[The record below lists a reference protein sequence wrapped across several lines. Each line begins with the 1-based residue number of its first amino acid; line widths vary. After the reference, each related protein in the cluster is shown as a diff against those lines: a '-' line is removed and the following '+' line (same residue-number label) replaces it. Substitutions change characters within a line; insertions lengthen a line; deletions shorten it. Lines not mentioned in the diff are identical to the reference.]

1 MNTDPVTQIGV
12 IGAGELGQALGHV
25 LEKTGLQVLYYDRD
39 DARTTTAS
47 IADVAMSCNV
57 LLLCIPARANR
68 EVAKAIAK
76 HGNPHN
82 PPLVISLSKGVEKD
96 FVTMDRVLHDT
107 LPEGTPYGLLYGPM
121 LARELVAHQMGA
133 GVLALSESGYVP
145 VVRELFAKARIYL
158 EAADDM
164 HAVAMSGVLKNVY
177 ALAFGMNDG
186 LKLGAN
192 ARGRVGV
199 QALREMKRMLRSV
212 DASPEAA
219 EGLAGLGDL
228 LATGT
233 SESSFNYRI
242 GRGIAEQIA
251 DVNVQSEGLSAL
263 QELSHVFRLNDYP
276 LARVLDKIVYH
287 YGHPEELKKL
297 LEI

>member
-1 MNTDPVTQIGV
+1 MNAEPVTQVGV

-25 LEKTGLQVLYYDRD
+25 LEKTGLQVLYYDRED
-39 DARTTTAS
+39 SRTTTAS
-47 IADVAMSCNV
+47 IADVAMSCSV
-57 LLLCIPARANR
+57 LLLCVPARATR
-68 EVAKAIAK
+68 EVAKGIAK
-76 HGNPHN
+76 HSNPHN
-82 PPLVISLSKGVEKD
+82 PPLVISLSKGVEKG

-107 LPEGTPYGLLYGPM
+107 LPSGTPYGLLYGPM

-133 GVLALSESGYVP
+133 GVLALSEADYAP
-145 VVRELFAKARIYL
+145 MVRELFGKARVYL
-158 EAADDM
+158 EVENDM
-164 HAVAMSGVLKNVY
+164 HAVAVSGVLKNIY

-199 QALREMKRMLRSV
+199 QALREMKRVLRSLEV
-212 DASPEAA
+212 DADAA
-219 EGLAGLGDL
+219 QGLAGLGDL

-263 QELSHVFRLNDYP
+263 QELSHAVRLSDYP
-276 LARVLDKIVYH
+276 LAEVLDKIVYH
-287 YGHPEELKKL
+287 YGHPEEFTKL
-297 LEI
+297 LEN